1 MGKTFDITPHLQN
14 CIDRL
19 ARGESIR
26 MIAESIGV
34 DHCTLSKR
42 LKENGVDVPSR
53 TEALKN
59 VWKNHQH
66 PRTGMKGEKCP
77 VYGKKMSDATREKM
91 RPIWDAIGDER
102 RHYRKKHSSGYVLVY
117 RPDHPVAD
125 LTGYVLEHRVIMEE
139 HLGRLLTCDEI
150 VHHKNGNKKDNRIEN
165 LMLTT
170 RSAHAKI
177 HIEKRSINHA

>member
-1 MGKTFDITPHLQN
+1 MGKPFDITPHLQG
-14 CIDRL
+14 CIDL
-19 ARGESIR
+19 LSKGASLR

-34 DHCTLSKR
+34 NRRTLSEK
-42 LKENGVDVPSR
+42 LKKHGVSVPSHA
-53 TEALKN
+53 EAAKN
-59 VWKNHQH
+59 TWKNHQH

-102 RHYRKKHSSGYVLVY
+102 RHYRKKHSGGYVLVY
-117 RPDHPVAD
+117 RPDHPAAD
-125 LTGYVLEHRVIMEE
+125 LTGYVLEHRIIMEE
-139 HLGRLLTCDEI
+139 SLGRLLTSDEI
-150 VHHKNGNKKDNRIEN
+150 IHHKNGNKKDNRIEN

-177 HIEKRSINHA
+177 HIEKRSENHA

>member
-1 MGKTFDITPHLQN
+1 MGKTFDIMPHLHD

-19 ARGESIR
+19 SRGESLR

-34 DHCTLSKR
+34 DRCTLSRK
-42 LKENGVDVPSR
+42 LKENGIDVPSR

-77 VYGKKMSDATREKM
+77 VYGKKMSDATRKKM
-91 RPIWDAIGDER
+91 RPIWDAIGNER
-102 RHYRKKHSSGYVLVY
+102 RHYRKKHSGGYVLVY
-117 RPDHPVAD
+117 RPDHPAAD
-125 LTGYVLEHRVIMEE
+125 LTGYVLEHRIIMEGII
-139 HLGRLLTCDEI
+139 GRLLTCDEI
-150 VHHKNGNKKDNRIEN
+150 VHHRNGNKKDNRIEN

-177 HIEKRSINHA
+177 HIEKRSENHA